1 MFLSVL
7 QILSEPLYFF
17 LNKDLCLKLEY
28 LKKKIQQKIVSM
40 NLKKS
45 KGYK

>member
-17 LNKDLCLKLEY
+17 LNRVEINLYLKLDI
-28 LKKKIQQKIVSM
+28 KKDSAKNSFHEFEKEQGV
-40 NLKKS
+40 
-45 KGYK
+45 